1 MENKEKKVAILL
13 STYNGEKYV
22 REQLTSF
29 LNQTYRNIEII
40 IRDDGSKDGT
50 IKILEKYVNTHKN
63 IKLVKGKNLGF
74 IKSFFELLK
83 LGNADYY
90 AYADQDD
97 IWFPNKIELAV
108 NSLNNLDNE
117 KPNMAFSNVDY
128 HDVEMN
134 FMGHGEEHKTYSFTN
149 SLYECVSQGM
159 TMVINQKARDMI
171 LDNIPT
177 ECMFHD
183 WWTYMI
189 CSGMGNIAYDD
200 VVTVKYR
207 RDKKNAT
214 VEGQGFFAILMW
226 RIKNLFGKN
235 GFIKIR
241 IQQLEFKKNFYNKI
255 SDENK
260 KVLDIFVQEKYNFFK
275 ALRKAFYPKKIR
287 RKVTADI
294 AVRILFILGVL

>member
-22 REQLTSF
+22 REQLASF

-50 IKILEKYVNTHKN
+50 VKILKKYVETHKN
-63 IKLVKGKNLGF
+63 IKLVEGKNLGF

-83 LGNADYY
+83 LGKADYY

-97 IWFPNKIELAV
+97 VWLPNKIELAV
-108 NSLNNLDNE
+108 NSLNKLDDE

-189 CSGMGNIAYDD
+189 CSGMGNVAYDD

-241 IQQLEFKKNFYNKI
+241 IQQLEFKKSFYNKI

-260 KVLDIFVQEKYNFFK
+260 KILDVFVQEKYNFFK
-275 ALRKAFYPKKIR
+275 ALKKAFYPKKIR
-287 RKVTADI
+287 RKITADI
-294 AVRILFILGVL
+294 AVRILFVLGVL